1 VLADIG
7 VVGAPNAGKSTFL
20 AAVTNARP
28 KIGAYPF
35 TTLAPNLGVAA
46 LEEGVTLV
54 LADIPGLIEGAH
66 LGAGLGHAFLRHIQR
81 TKVLIHLLDGLAE
94 DPLADFSQINSE
106 LALFDPDLAEKP
118 QVVALNKIDLPEV
131 QERWPQ
137 VEAQLRK
144 RGYEPF
150 QISAVAGTNVRMV
163 LYRAHQ
169 MLQEAPQ
176 PAAAEEL
183 PVYRYESDPK
193 EFEIKRESD
202 GWRVKGEAIE
212 RAAAM
217 TYWEYDQSVRRFQR
231 ILKALGV
238 EEGLRS
244 AGVSEGDTVRIGE
257 YTLEWRD

>member
-1 VLADIG
+1 
-7 VVGAPNAGKSTFL
+7 
-20 AAVTNARP
+20 
-28 KIGAYPF
+28 
-35 TTLAPNLGVAA
+35 
-46 LEEGVTLV
+46 
-54 LADIPGLIEGAH
+54 
-66 LGAGLGHAFLRHIQR
+66 
-81 TKVLIHLLDGLAE
+81 
-94 DPLADFSQINSE
+94 
-106 LALFDPDLAEKP
+106 
-118 QVVALNKIDLPEV
+118 
-131 QERWPQ
+131 
-137 VEAQLRK
+137 
-144 RGYEPF
+144 
-150 QISAVAGTNVRMV
+150 
-163 LYRAHQ
+163 

-176 PAAAEEL
+176 PAAVEEL